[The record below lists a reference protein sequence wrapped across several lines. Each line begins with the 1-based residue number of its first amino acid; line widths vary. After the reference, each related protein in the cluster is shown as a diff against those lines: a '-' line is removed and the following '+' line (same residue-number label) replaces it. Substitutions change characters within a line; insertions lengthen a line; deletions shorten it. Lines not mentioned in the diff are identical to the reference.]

1 LLAFRHFLAA
11 ARDLAMVPDVGPSSE
26 KLAVERTNH
35 GEWLVNVADDVV
47 VPMTTLEV
55 VDALRKGRL
64 SEQSLV
70 WRIGMHDWTAV
81 LDVPQL
87 RLAAGSLPPPQFAS
101 AVVAADVSEDVPSA
115 VHPMLPT
122 VPSSIAPTVTEA
134 AGQSGHA
141 REDWGDLEQILASER
156 RADQRSSRRV
166 VLGAALGSAALV
178 ATFTVLL
185 LRSSPRHPVA
195 PPAQPAQA
203 SEIGTS
209 APAPAP
215 PTSPEAGAPTP
226 SEAASN
232 SGAVNR
238 GSAAPRAEAE
248 PTARPVKRAKRA
260 AAISSASDAS
270 PAAPSLRPAPLPS
283 DTAPQPAVVPAPPL
297 KPLPSATA
305 EPASPPSASASP
317 ASP

>member
-1 LLAFRHFLAA
+1 MPGRRPGATGFDTCVRITPLGVGSSTVDSSRIIGATIARVAPPEGICRGATPRISPDFRHLLADASDF
-11 ARDLAMVPDVGPSSE
+11 AMVRRVGSSVDQRAS
-26 KLAVERTNH
+26 KRANH

-55 VDALRKGRL
+55 IDALRKGRL

-70 WRIGMHDWTAV
+70 WRVGMHDWSAV

-156 RADQRSSRRV
+156 RADQRSS
-166 VLGAALGSAALV
+166 
-178 ATFTVLL
+178 
-185 LRSSPRHPVA
+185 
-195 PPAQPAQA
+195 
-203 SEIGTS
+203 
-209 APAPAP
+209 
-215 PTSPEAGAPTP
+215 
-226 SEAASN
+226 
-232 SGAVNR
+232 
-238 GSAAPRAEAE
+238 
-248 PTARPVKRAKRA
+248 
-260 AAISSASDAS
+260 
-270 PAAPSLRPAPLPS
+270 
-283 DTAPQPAVVPAPPL
+283 
-297 KPLPSATA
+297 
-305 EPASPPSASASP
+305 
-317 ASP
+317 